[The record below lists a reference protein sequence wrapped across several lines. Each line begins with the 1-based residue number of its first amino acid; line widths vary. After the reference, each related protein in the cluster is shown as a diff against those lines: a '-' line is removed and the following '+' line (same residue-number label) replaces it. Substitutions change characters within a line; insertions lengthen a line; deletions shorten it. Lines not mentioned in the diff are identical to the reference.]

1 MGRSGAW
8 MRNET
13 FYGDGLSCGRAT
25 DDQNSQQQ
33 QQQQTGLFIKSNRC
47 KIVSEDF
54 GRFY

>member
-1 MGRSGAW
+1 MGRSGEW

-13 FYGDGLSCGRAT
+13 FYGDGLSCGRST

-33 QQQQTGLFIKSNRC
+33 QTGLLIKSNRS